1 MNTETI
7 TIEIIAH
14 GGELSG
20 GKSHDPGAYLI
31 SPSFRGVGRGKVS
44 ILVVVNYGTS
54 AHTSSD
60 KLQNV
65 TGSISASRRFFLL
78 VPRVEVKPGCLVV
91 SEKTWLV
98 NLFLRRQFVE
108 FVVKYRS
115 TGTLRA
121 IQTSIFRQST
131 AYTTKV
137 SRIKKGLKMIPR
149 HVACASL
156 NNSQYGTTNSK

>member
-78 VPRVEVKPGCLVV
+78 VPTSLSTRPPGIGRLVPCGPSPYIWFL
-91 SEKTWLV
+91 SETDIDQHSSR
-98 NLFLRRQFVE
+98 FG
-108 FVVKYRS
+108 S
-115 TGTLRA
+115 ATGA
-121 IQTSIFRQST
+121 MQENC
-131 AYTTKV
+131 V
-137 SRIKKGLKMIPR
+137 DPGKMR
-149 HVACASL
+149 F
-156 NNSQYGTTNSK
+156 